1 MPCMCFYDLKKY
13 IVPIEI
19 LFYLCYIYIVI
30 NRITK
35 YKSKGSDRCVFT
47 HHSKNE

>member
-19 LFYLCYIYIVI
+19 LFYLCYITFVI
-30 NRITK
+30 K
-35 YKSKGSDRCVFT
+35 
-47 HHSKNE
+47 